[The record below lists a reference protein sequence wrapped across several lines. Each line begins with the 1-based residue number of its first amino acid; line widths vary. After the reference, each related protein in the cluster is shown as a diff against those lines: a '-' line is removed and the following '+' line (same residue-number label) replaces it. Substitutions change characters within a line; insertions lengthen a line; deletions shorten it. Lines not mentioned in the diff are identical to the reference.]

1 MVLLNPLSLVFT
13 NGDILPL
20 HSVYYMF
27 YMYKCNGNV
36 GLWAS
41 NRTV

>member
-1 MVLLNPLSLVFT
+1 MVFLNPLSLVFT
-13 NGDILPL
+13 NSDILPL
-20 HSVYYMF
+20 HSVYNVS

>member
-20 HSVYYMF
+20 HSVYYTF
-27 YMYKCNGNV
+27 YMYTCNGNV
-36 GLWAS
+36 GQ
-41 NRTV
+41 

>member
-1 MVLLNPLSLVFT
+1 MGLRNPLSLVFT

-20 HSVYYMF
+20 HSVYYTF
-27 YMYKCNGNV
+27 YMYECNGNV